1 MIQIPNP
8 VKQLM
13 FVHRLKEERI
23 IYLQSALLDVIEKVD
38 IEVINK
44 ELSMVA
50 QKKAL
55 QKMASMGL
63 RGELLFP
70 VPSLLKV
77 KPTIIAYYRTLL
89 GYSQKEF
96 YTKKFGLTKFHS
108 MEIIPAKGKNTTI
121 PSDADLFS
129 LSKALSNAAQY
140 FLENLQPVDVSQQL
154 LHEYSLITYGTQ
166 LRGSY
171 NVKKG
176 SDGIDIVFNVII
188 DVLKSRTT
196 SVSDKQIALVNASR
210 RKVVIEFAPD
220 PDIVVKEEMENGE
233 WRKILAIEVKAGED
247 YSNIHN
253 RIGEAEK
260 SHQKA
265 KAQRFTECWTI
276 VNVDNFNGPLAKK
289 ESPSTDI
296 FYKIADLKN
305 RGSAEY
311 IDFRSRLKSL
321 AGIKK

>member
-1 MIQIPNP
+1 MISIQNP
-8 VKQLM
+8 EKQLM
-13 FVHRLKEERI
+13 FVNKLKEERL
-23 IYLQSALLDVIEKVD
+23 IYLQAALLAAVCEID
-38 IEVINK
+38 IDLINR
-44 ELSMVA
+44 ELSQIA
-50 QKKAL
+50 PKGAIQKL
-55 QKMASMGL
+55 ASIGL

-70 VPSLLKV
+70 IPSLLKI

-108 MEIIPAKGKNTTI
+108 MESLPVLGKKKAIPT
-121 PSDADLFS
+121 DAELLE
-129 LSKALSNAAQY
+129 LSKALCASAQY
-140 FLENLQPVDVSQQL
+140 FLENLQITDISQQL
-154 LHEYSLITYGTQ
+154 LHDYSLITYGTQ

-176 SDGIDIVFNVII
+176 SDGIDLVFNVIKNI
-188 DVLKSRTT
+188 LKSKST
-196 SVSDKQIALVNASR
+196 SVSDKQITLINASK

-220 PDIVVKEEMENGE
+220 PDIIVKEEMENME

-265 KAQRFTECWTI
+265 KSERYTECWTI
-276 VNVDNFNGPLAKK
+276 VNVEKLDSKIAKK

-296 FYKIADLKN
+296 FYKIFELNDV
-305 RGSAEY
+305 RSIEY
-311 IDFRSRLKSL
+311 IDFKSRLKSL
-321 AGIKK
+321 VGIKK